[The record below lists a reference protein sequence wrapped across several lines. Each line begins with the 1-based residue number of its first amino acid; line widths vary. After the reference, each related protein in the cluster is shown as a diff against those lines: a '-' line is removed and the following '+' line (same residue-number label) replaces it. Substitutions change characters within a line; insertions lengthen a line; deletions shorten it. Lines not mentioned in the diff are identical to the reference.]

1 MVKDLSMESTHQ
13 LELRLAK
20 EEQEVL
26 TTRRSMQLTLLSG
39 VWTTSNMT
47 TVIMRKSVG
56 ISDILQ

>member
-26 TTRRSMQLTLLSG
+26 TTRRSMQLILLSG
-39 VWTTSNMT
+39 VWTISNMT